1 MKFGKILSLLMAA
14 VLILT
19 ACGGA
24 KKPAGVELKS
34 DITGTV
40 FYIEQEYLD
49 MGLDLEP
56 VSEDPDGHKTIS
68 VSWYYTPEVNRI
80 LDEANAMDPDDLTEE
95 YIESVYAELDK
106 HAKIML
112 DVTLVEEEEYD
123 ARTKAGEKAGD
134 ISYCSTAEEF
144 GKNSGYVY
152 LVAIPENNTDGMSAE
167 EKEIFEKCAAYIP
180 TIKSN
185 LKLIEKSAEAVLP
198 EKFPSFSAKDLAGNT
213 VTDSIFHEK
222 DLTIVNIWG
231 TFCGPCINEMPELGE
246 WARELPDNVQ
256 LIGLVCDIEGDAD
269 TEHHDLAV
277 EITEKANAN
286 FPHVVANSDF
296 NEIMNW
302 VTGVPTT
309 LFVDKDG
316 NIVGEPV
323 IGARVQAYKD
333 FTEAYIN
340 G

>member
-19 ACGGA
+19 GCGSA

-56 VSEDPDGHKTIS
+56 VSDDADGHATIS
-68 VSWYYTPEVNRI
+68 VSWYYVPEVNRI
-80 LDEANAMDPDDLTEE
+80 LDEANAKDPDELTVE
-95 YIESVYAELDK
+95 YVESVYEELDK

-112 DVTLVEEEEYD
+112 DVTLVEEEEYA

-134 ISYCSTAEEF
+134 ISYYSTAEEF
-144 GKNSGYVY
+144 GKKSGYVY
-152 LVAIPENNTDGMSAE
+152 LVAIPENNTNGMSAE
-167 EKEIFEKCAAYIP
+167 EKELFEKCAAYIP

-185 LKLIEKSAEAVLP
+185 LKLIDKSAEPTLP
-198 EKFPSFSAKDLAGNT
+198 EKFPSFSTKDLAGNT
-213 VTDSIFHEK
+213 VTDSIIHEK
-222 DLTIVNIWG
+222 DLTIFNIWG

-246 WARELPDNVQ
+246 WSRELPDNVQ
-256 LIGLVCDIEGDAD
+256 IIGLVCDIKGDTD

-277 EITEKANAN
+277 EITEKANAD
-286 FPHVVANSDF
+286 FLHIVANNDF
-296 NEIMNW
+296 SEIMNW

-323 IGARVQAYKD
+323 VGAKVQAYKD
-333 FTEAYIN
+333 FVEAYVN